1 MPTPEQKEQLNALT
15 ASFTSYRFPEVVE
28 AWRQI
33 QQYLELDEAPLP
45 AYHDSHLEHFIYHL
59 AGLMSHPA
67 QWNDFDHKVLA
78 LLEQIW
84 KSNSGA
90 GWHNPKIVLITAWA
104 RQIWEQYPDQE
115 SFEAVLKVL
124 TKYGLRKQDIW
135 ESLQDDF
142 VLENKQ
148 HRPTPLG
155 QYLLEFLNRA
165 VANNHQP
172 SMPRGMEKFNLFAL
186 LLHHAPNLL
195 KLYLNYFLNDYNYA
209 MHRCRAMLEH
219 DAKTWAPVVLD
230 SIAKGHIYAHLHFH
244 LAHLVYEYAPEQ
256 HKTDYKKA
264 VYQYLEFIRRHQ
276 FPDKSMYYDKSPE
289 GELMIH
295 KVFNFLLEN
304 ESRDKAWSVIE
315 NFLRDCPRVEKATIE
330 FLYKQFEH
338 QSFPLLLHIL
348 NKPCR
353 NNSGHQ
359 ALFEFLKTIDHRE
372 IYPQL
377 LEQLRNPQKSVRL
390 LVARH
395 LHDLLGEAV
404 QPDAEALLKDK
415 KAEARMSG
423 AILLGLVKSESALQK
438 LREALDN
445 EKNDEVRDAMLEGL
459 EQEPAGDRA
468 AIAAMVA
475 QAQKRGK
482 LDKDYLPWLNGQT
495 LPPLYWQDSGEPL
508 DTGAVQF
515 LLYRMSRCTDMHPDV
530 EARPILQL
538 LDRDRSAPFAKV
550 LLKSYLDSGGASKN
564 KWCLTLGAILGG
576 NDEVEMLRR
585 KVPEFAKGN
594 HRFLAEN
601 IVKALAMNGSKKAL
615 RWIEVFSRKFQSK
628 GKNIGEAA
636 GEALRMAAEER
647 GITLFEL
654 MDETIPDFGFSGLFY
669 EFEAGGEQ
677 YRAFID
683 TNFQLVFLNESNRLL
698 KSPPKAT
705 ADELKKEFKEIAKEI
720 RDIVKSQSDRMEQY
734 LVIQRKWPAE
744 RWQAFFMGNPVM
756 FTYAVRL
763 VWGIYDE
770 NNRLQQ
776 TFICQEDQS
785 LLNREGDEMALPETG
800 QIGMAH
806 PLEMAQEDMKYWQ
819 NYLLELGISPVF
831 PQLERP
837 VFPLAGEMRHKTL
850 VQDFN
855 GIRLSDYAF
864 VGHMNRKGWF
874 RGSVVDGGG
883 VSSYRKDFKYAGI
896 TAILMQQGELGVAW
910 MGGTAE
916 VGDLMFVKSG
926 SVRFGSYVYDE
937 PRDATDP
944 RLIPLGDLPPVV
956 YSEVMAEM
964 EFFKQHQT
972 EHASH

>member
-1 MPTPEQKEQLNALT
+1 MSSTEQKERLNTLT

-28 AWRQI
+28 AWNQI
-33 QQYLELDEAPLP
+33 RLYLGQEGAPLP
-45 AYHDSHLEHFIYHL
+45 AYHHSHLEHFIYEL
-59 AGLMSHPA
+59 ARLLKAPS
-67 QWNDFDHKVLA
+67 QWDKFDEKVFA
-78 LLEQIW
+78 LLEQVW
-84 KSNSGA
+84 RKA
-90 GWHNPKIVLITAWA
+90 PPQWHNPKLVLATAWA
-104 RQIWEQYPDQE
+104 KNIWEEHTDLKT
-115 SFEAVLKVL
+115 FEEVLGIL
-124 TKYGLRKQDIW
+124 TKYGVKQQDIW
-135 ESLQDDF
+135 EH
-142 VLENKQ
+142 LEAGFILEDEHQ
-148 HRPTPLG
+148 RPTHIG
-155 QYLLEFLNRA
+155 RYLLNYVEKA
-165 VANNHQP
+165 AAHQHKFRTP
-172 SMPRGMEKFNLFAL
+172 SLPNPELLFNL
-186 LLHHAPNLL
+186 LLHHAPRACQLYLDDFLNNYNFAGHCCQLLL
-195 KLYLNYFLNDYNYA
+195 K
-209 MHRCRAMLEH
+209 H
-219 DAKTWAPVVLD
+219 DAMTWAPVILD
-230 SIAKGHIYAHLHFH
+230 KIAQGQIYPHQQFP
-244 LAHLVYEYAPEQ
+244 LAIMVHQSLPEKYENEYRQ
-256 HKTDYKKA
+256 A
-264 VYQYLEFIRRHQ
+264 VYQYIDQLRSQ
-276 FPDKSMYYDKSPE
+276 FRDKNLYYNKVD
-289 GELMIH
+289 GELALH
-295 KVFNFLLEN
+295 QAFTFLWEK
-304 ESRDKAWSVIE
+304 EPRGEAWSVIDD
-315 NFLRDCPRVEKATIE
+315 FMRDCPRVEKETIDY
-330 FLYKQFEH
+330 LYQQFGN
-338 QSFPLLLHIL
+338 QSFPLLLYIL

-377 LEQLRNPQKSVRL
+377 WEHIRNPQKSVRL

-404 QPDAEALLKDK
+404 QPYAGALLKDK

-423 AILLGLVKSESALQK
+423 AILLGLVKTDSALKK
-438 LREALDN
+438 LREVLES
-445 EKNDEVRDAMLEGL
+445 EKNDDVRDAMLEGL
-459 EQEPAGDRA
+459 ESMAPANNRTA
-468 AIAAMVA
+468 VAAMVA
-475 QAQKRGK
+475 HAQKRGK
-482 LDKDYLPWLNGQT
+482 LEKDYLPWLNEVA
-495 LPPLYWQDSGEPL
+495 LPPLYWQDSNEPL
-508 DTGAVQF
+508 DADTVQF
-515 LLYRMSRCTDMHPDV
+515 LLYRMSRSTDMRPDPEV
-530 EARPILQL
+530 RPLLQL
-538 LDRDRSAPFAKV
+538 LDREKSGAFAKS
-550 LLKSYLDSGGASKN
+550 LLRAYLDSGGASKN
-564 KWCLTLGAILGG
+564 KWALTLGAMLGG
-576 NDEVEMLRR
+576 NDEVELLRR

-628 GKNIGEAA
+628 SKNVGEAA

-654 MDETIPDFGFSGLFY
+654 MDETIPDFGFTGLFY
-669 EFEAGGEQ
+669 EFEAGVEQ

-683 TNFQLVFLNESNRLL
+683 TNFQLVFLNENNRLL

-705 ADELKKEFKEIAKEI
+705 DDELKKEFKEIAKEI

-785 LLNREGDEMALPETG
+785 LLNRDGDEMALPETG
-800 QIGMAH
+800 RIGMAH
-806 PLEMAQEDMKYWQ
+806 PLELAPEDKIYWQ

-837 VFPLAGEMRHKTL
+837 VFPLAGENRHKTL

-864 VGHMNRKGWF
+864 AGHMNRKGWF
-874 RGSVVDGGG
+874 RGSVVDAGS
-883 VSSYRKDFKYAGI
+883 VSSYSKDFKYAGI
-896 TAILMQQGELGVAW
+896 TAILLQQGELCAAL
-910 MGGTAE
+910 MGNTAE
-916 VGDLMFVKSG
+916 VGDLMFVKSD

-937 PRDATDP
+937 PRDAADP

-964 EFFKQHQT
+964 DFFKQHQT